1 VSQRDLLADD
11 LYWKEVLTVRYRGYI
26 LIGLPVFALLFALL
40 VSGCPSQSATN
51 TSRASSEA
59 GFQVVAMQASWAK
72 GYLSIDELYQDADLV
87 VEGMVAAK
95 EPTRKIDD
103 LLFTDRKVR
112 ISKVFKNTTDM
123 KKNEIYVRQTGG
135 RFDDVEYVIEDEV
148 QYELDERYIL
158 FLRLADNG
166 LFVALNG
173 PQAQFLIQNDRAVH
187 TQKYWSQG
195 YDELNLKLDKLK
207 NK

>member
-1 VSQRDLLADD
+1 M
-11 LYWKEVLTVRYRGYI
+11 RYRV
-26 LIGLPVFALLFALL
+26 LIITGTLVFMLLFGAVGSGLL
-40 VSGCPSQSATN
+40 SKNNAKTQSGLTPQADSQI
-51 TSRASSEA
+51 
-59 GFQVVAMQASWAK
+59 VKLQASWAK

-87 VEGMVAAK
+87 VEGMVVAK

-103 LLFTDRKVR
+103 LLFTDKKVR
-112 ISKVFKNTTDM
+112 ISKVFKNTTAV

-148 QYELDERYIL
+148 QYEPDKRYIL

-187 TQKYWSQG
+187 TQENWSQG
-195 YDELNLKLDKLK
+195 YNELNLKLDKLK

>member
-1 VSQRDLLADD
+1 MRRRAMFITGALVLMLIFGVVGLGFLSKNSAKTQSGLTPRADSQIVTL
-11 LYWKEVLTVRYRGYI
+11 
-26 LIGLPVFALLFALL
+26 
-40 VSGCPSQSATN
+40 
-51 TSRASSEA
+51 
-59 GFQVVAMQASWAK
+59 QASWAK

-87 VEGMVAAK
+87 VEGMVVAK
-95 EPTRKIDD
+95 EPTKKIDD

-112 ISKVFKNTTDM
+112 ISKVFKNTTAV
-123 KKNEIYVRQTGG
+123 KKNEIYVRQNGG
-135 RFDDVEYVIEDEV
+135 RFDGVEYMVEDEV
-148 QYELDERYIL
+148 QYEPDKRYML

-187 TQKYWSQG
+187 TQENWSQG
-195 YDELNLKLDKLK
+195 YIELNLKLDKLK

>member
-1 VSQRDLLADD
+1 M
-11 LYWKEVLTVRYRGYI
+11 RYRV
-26 LIGLPVFALLFALL
+26 LIITGTLVFMLLFGAVGSGLL
-40 VSGCPSQSATN
+40 GKNNAKTQSGLTRQADSQI
-51 TSRASSEA
+51 
-59 GFQVVAMQASWAK
+59 VKLQASWAK

-87 VEGMVAAK
+87 VEGVVVSK

-112 ISKVFKNTTDM
+112 ISKVLKNTTAM
-123 KKNEIYVRQTGG
+123 KKNEIFVRQTGG
-135 RFDDVEYVIEDEV
+135 RFDGVEYMIEDEV
-148 QYELDERYIL
+148 QYEPDKRYLL

-187 TQKYWSQG
+187 TQEDWSQEYG
-195 YDELNLKLDKLK
+195 ALKLKLDKLK